1 MDMMMMNVNQTRAKK
16 TRAPK
21 VKVIS
26 VDTRKPDAAKLLAF
40 YTPERGFAEIISSRR
55 SDLRKTPVFRYF
67 HKVGEPTV
75 PANNYGNMSVND
87 SLDDLI
93 DKMAHVGVTSQNEF
107 DELADLFERKAA
119 IGVNS
124 RKSRK
129 NRKSRNSRKVNKR
142 KSTRKF

>member
-1 MDMMMMNVNQTRAKK
+1 MDMMMNLNQTKAKK

-26 VDTRKPDAAKLLAF
+26 VDTRKPDAAQLLAF

-55 SDLRKTPVFRYF
+55 SDLRKAPVFRYF
-67 HKVGEPTV
+67 HKVGEPAV

-119 IGVNS
+119 IGGNS
-124 RKSRK
+124 RSRK
-129 NRKSRNSRKVNKR
+129 NRKSRKTYKRKATRSRKY
-142 KSTRKF
+142 